1 MRKPLRWK
9 VQRAPGG
16 GWQGVIELGADDEG
30 RAALACKVG
39 DFATQEQAFRAARNM
54 ACRLAGEIEYALPG
68 RTLGAVDELGFVSIT
83 DGLNI
88 AKGVGKG
95 IASLIRKK
103 KRKGQAAAPAAPP
116 AAAAAARS
124 TNPAN
129 GSRAS
134 AARQSSAPM
143 TGPNAP
149 ATKADIEAIV
159 RTFRERG

>member
-54 ACRLAGEIEYALPG
+54 ACRLAGEIEYALPE

-124 TNPAN
+124 TSPAG
-129 GSRAS
+129 GSRAN
-134 AARQSSAPM
+134 AARQSSAP
-143 TGPNAP
+143 
-149 ATKADIEAIV
+149 ATKADLEAIV